1 MLSLTAEALTPQG
14 TLLPVFGVVGILG
27 FAIILMISIRGKI
40 ARRNSARPSP
50 RELIEQLKAP
60 LAAGA
65 GGRRLGRV
73 GAIGG
78 GAELVETA
86 QRLGAQLDNKARRLE
101 TLIEEADQRIA
112 ALSGSPVTPSTPPAA
127 TKPAPP
133 PAAAPA
139 EPHPD
144 PLTKAVYAQADAGRT
159 SIEIAR
165 ELDEQVGKVDLILAL
180 RE

>member
-1 MLSLTAEALTPQG
+1 MLGLTAEAITPSG

-40 ARRNSARPSP
+40 ARRNSERPSP

-60 LAAGA
+60 LARG
-65 GGRRLGRV
+65 GHDGRRLDV
-73 GAIGG
+73 IGG

-101 TLIEEADQRIA
+101 TLIEQADRRIA
-112 ALSGSPVTPSTPPAA
+112 SLSGSPVTPSTSSAASEPAA
-127 TKPAPP
+127 PTV
-133 PAAAPA
+133 AAPV
-139 EPHPD
+139 EPGPD

-159 SIEIAR
+159 STEIAR
-165 ELDEQVGKVDLILAL
+165 ELDEQVGKVELILAL

>member
-1 MLSLTAEALTPQG
+1 MLSLTAGAFSPQG

-27 FAIILMISIRGKI
+27 LAIIMMISIRGKI
-40 ARRNSARPSP
+40 ARRNSERPSP

-60 LAAGA
+60 LARGGHA
-65 GGRRLGRV
+65 GRRLSG
-73 GAIGG
+73 IGG

-86 QRLGAQLDNKARRLE
+86 QRRSAQLDNQARRLE
-101 TLIEEADQRIA
+101 TLIEQADRRIA
-112 ALSGSPVTPSTPPAA
+112 ALSGSSVTPSTSSAATEPAA
-127 TKPAPP
+127 PA
-133 PAAAPA
+133 AAAPA
-139 EPHPD
+139 DPGPD